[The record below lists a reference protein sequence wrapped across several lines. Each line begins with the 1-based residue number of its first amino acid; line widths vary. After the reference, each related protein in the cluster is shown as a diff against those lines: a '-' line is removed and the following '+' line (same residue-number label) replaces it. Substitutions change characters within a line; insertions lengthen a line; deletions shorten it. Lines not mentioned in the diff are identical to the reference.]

1 MNSIGLLLILALY
14 VLILFYIAHWA
25 EKGVILNGQLIRI
38 SIRFLLYCTAWTYY
52 GSIVA
57 AESGLLPPYLCR
69 PSYHHSNG

>member
-38 SIRFLLYCTAWTYY
+38 SIRF
-52 GSIVA
+52 
-57 AESGLLPPYLCR
+57 P
-69 PSYHHSNG
+69 